1 MTRATVYGEYPYYRA
16 DRAHWAGDLRAM
28 ADAGVDVVSCYV
40 PWRWHELAPGEYDFT
55 GRTHAQRDVTG
66 FLRLV
71 ADAGLRA
78 LVKPGPFVH
87 AEVQLGGLPDRVSP
101 SHRPDY
107 PAVLDAGGEPATSQG
122 LSLPSLSGAAFRAE
136 VRDWLS
142 AVDREVL
149 SPAVYPN
156 GPVVAVQVGNEGVY
170 SDANQ
175 PVWRHDFSAVDAFA
189 DWSGMDTRDVPPL
202 AWPAELRS
210 AWARWSGE
218 ALRAAYGE
226 LSAGLPVLAKV
237 EGLVNVPLPT
247 TRGQDVA
254 GWLLRTARLA
264 GTGLTAGYTSWVGN
278 CARSEPAFA
287 ANWFG
292 VRARRLSNV
301 ESNWGFTWTDP
312 THAEPPTALFHA
324 LLSLGLGSTSCG
336 VYTAV
341 ATDHWG
347 PEIDLDAA
355 ALRREGLDPADYGP
369 PYCPG
374 APLREGGGANPNL
387 EALHQLRALVREH
400 GDTLGRAR
408 YAPDVLLLVT
418 EELAEA
424 EAWPDGG
431 ASSTLSS
438 ALESA
443 IGLGAAL
450 MADHQYVVDVITEA
464 TAPDPASEPGVP
476 WLVPVVAGAEPH
488 PLVAARQRAGGAVV
502 RFTVADV
509 DMVVRALPRARFAHP
524 VSDPGTVLVHADES
538 GRPVA
543 LFAFNPTDRPVV
555 VRRTV
560 KDTEGTEGTT
570 VTVPLPPG
578 GSACLVATP
587 HGFSPAAQ
595 LHFENSLEV
604 RG

>member
-16 DRAHWAGDLRAM
+16 GRANWAGDLRAM
-28 ADAGVDVVSCYV
+28 AAAGVDVVSCYV

-55 GRTHAQRDVTG
+55 GRTHPQRDVTG

-71 ADAGLRA
+71 AEAGLRA

-101 SHRPDY
+101 SVRPDY

-122 LSLPSLSGAAFRAE
+122 LALPSMSGAAFRAE

-142 AVDREVL
+142 AVDSDVL

-170 SDANQ
+170 SDAGQ
-175 PVWRHDFSAVDAFA
+175 PVWRHDFSDVGAFA
-189 DWSGMDTRDVPPL
+189 EWSGVDTQGVPPL
-202 AWPAELRS
+202 AWPAEPRS

-226 LSAGLPVLAKV
+226 LSAALPVLAKV
-237 EGLVNVPLPT
+237 EGLANLPLPT
-247 TRGQDVA
+247 TRGEDVA

-278 CARSEPAFA
+278 CARSGPAFA

-301 ESNWGFTWTDP
+301 ETNWGFTWTDP
-312 THAEPPTALFHA
+312 AHAEPPTALFHA

-341 ATDHWG
+341 ATTHWA

-355 ALRREGLDPADYGP
+355 ALRGEGLDPTDYGP

-387 EALHQLRALVREH
+387 EALHQLRALLREH

-418 EELAEA
+418 EDLAEA
-424 EAWPDGG
+424 AAWPDGPA
-431 ASSTLSS
+431 ASST
-438 ALESA
+438 LESA

-450 MADHQYVVDVITEA
+450 MAEHQYVVDVITET
-464 TAPDPASEPGVP
+464 TAPDPASEPGLP
-476 WLVPVVAGAEPH
+476 WLVPTVPGVRPH

-502 RFTVADV
+502 RFDVAGRADGV
-509 DMVVRALPRARFAHP
+509 SRALPGARFGHP
-524 VSDPGTVLVHADES
+524 ASDPGTVLVHADES

-555 VRRTV
+555 LRRTV
-560 KDTEGTEGTT
+560 EGAD

-578 GSACLVATP
+578 GSACLVAAP
-587 HGFSPAAQ
+587 SGFLFAAQ
-595 LHFENSLEV
+595 SHFENSSLEV